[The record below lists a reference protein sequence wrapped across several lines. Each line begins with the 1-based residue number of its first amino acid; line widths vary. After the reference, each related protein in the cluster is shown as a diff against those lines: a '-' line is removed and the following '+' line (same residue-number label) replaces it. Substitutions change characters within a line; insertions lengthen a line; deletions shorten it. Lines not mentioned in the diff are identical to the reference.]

1 MEEVFKILGPIIC
14 GYESVEGDWSKDSC
28 PIEKIA
34 KDAHST
40 ACEHPSGLSVCAFKI
55 GLIEKVLV
63 KLFNKLAFSS
73 H

>member
-1 MEEVFKILGPIIC
+1 MVFMHIYQNIYFVEEVFKILGPIIC

-40 ACEHPSGLSVCAFKI
+40 ACEHPSGPFGVCF
-55 GLIEKVLV
+55 
-63 KLFNKLAFSS
+63 
-73 H
+73 